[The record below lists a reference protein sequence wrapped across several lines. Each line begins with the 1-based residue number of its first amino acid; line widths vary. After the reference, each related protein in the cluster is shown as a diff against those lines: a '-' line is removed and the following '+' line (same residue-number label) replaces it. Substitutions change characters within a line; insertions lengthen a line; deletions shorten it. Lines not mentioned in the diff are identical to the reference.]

1 MFNLLAIIRERE
13 FNPFEGWCKFDGL
26 VRPSTTVAAEDIMPL
41 FFPSERHPSILQ
53 DSEDSSIGIDIQ
65 THEARYIRCLGRTD
79 SQTVFVVAKY
89 RRGSSK
95 HTMLGAFTRTNEG
108 HQPPSYRVIAYG
120 QVPCSADDSLD
131 MSRKEAID
139 AIYAQH
145 QGIGVAVPVK
155 APTRDYAGLP
165 F

>member
-1 MFNLLAIIRERE
+1 
-13 FNPFEGWCKFDGL
+13 
-26 VRPSTTVAAEDIMPL
+26 MPL
-41 FFPSERHPSILQ
+41 FFPNERYPSILQ
-53 DSEDSSIGIDIQ
+53 DLDDRSVGIDIQ
-65 THEARYIRCLGRTD
+65 THEARYVRCLGRTD
-79 SQTVFVVAKY
+79 AQTVFVVAKH
-89 RRGSSK
+89 RRGSNK
-95 HTMLGAFTRTNEG
+95 YAMLGAFTRTNEG

-145 QGIGVAVPVK
+145 QGTATPMPVK
-155 APTRDYAGLP
+155 PPARDYAGLP